1 MAEFIRISQLLLS
14 ATEGSTGAEGLIS
27 FMPLIIIF
35 VIFYFLLIRPQQ
47 KKQQQHKSMLG
58 SLKRGDKVVTTGG
71 IHGTIEGLTDTTLQL
86 KIANQVK
93 VTISRSAIAGLQA
106 GEAKTEE

>member
-1 MAEFIRISQLLLS
+1 
-14 ATEGSTGAEGLIS
+14 
-27 FMPLIIIF
+27 
-35 VIFYFLLIRPQQ
+35 
-47 KKQQQHKSMLG
+47 MLQ

-93 VTISRSAIAGLQA
+93 IKVSRSAIAGVQQ
-106 GEAKTEE
+106 GETSEEE